1 MKLNFFKNKKTFKKG
16 GIHINPNVYWA
27 VCLVVAAVMIITG
40 VFFGFNL
47 FRKINQELITASDSD
62 SIKIQTTEGERIKKV
77 IEYFSDKEQKSI
89 KILNSPAPVVDP
101 SL

>member
-1 MKLNFFKNKKTFKKG
+1 MQLNFFKNKKIFKKG

-27 VCLVVAAVMIITG
+27 ASLLIAAVLIAAG

-62 SIKIQTTEGERIKKV
+62 SIKIQTTDGERIKKV
-77 IEYFSDKEQKSI
+77 IEYFSEKEQKSLQ
-89 KILNSPAPVVDP
+89 ILNSRAPVVDP